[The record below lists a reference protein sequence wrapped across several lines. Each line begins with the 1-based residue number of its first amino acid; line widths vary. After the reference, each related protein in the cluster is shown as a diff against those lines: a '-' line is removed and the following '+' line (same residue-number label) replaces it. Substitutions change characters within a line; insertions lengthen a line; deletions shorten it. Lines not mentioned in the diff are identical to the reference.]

1 MSKIIIKQYT
11 HYPNSTELGKGNTH
25 DSYMRIPKEYA
36 PSVLTMFPLNE
47 EFNVYDELKHK
58 FYNLKLVQNA
68 NELRLNKFGPL
79 YRDHDVDYGDEITI
93 TSFSIN
99 DEVKYYINVKKITSV
114 IFKFNA
120 KKQLFE
126 LSNYNKLP
134 NFSEKN
140 KDYKIQIKYNG
151 IQQTLLIKFN
161 GPDDKRRDSPGT
173 TDYYSL
179 KFQDSESDFF
189 DKDNNVYS
197 LDINTFEFKPFTSH
211 DYNEVV
217 IDPNLILD
225 SSLNEHSALIES
237 NNSNFS
243 HQKIYFGAPGTG
255 KSYEVNQI
263 TKQYKDTV
271 RTTFYPESDYS
282 TFVGSYKPTTT
293 SDGQIIYEF
302 CPQVF
307 IKAYVQAW
315 SKLIHFEE
323 TNPNPNNGDKQ
334 QDNSKLLVNEPSSSK
349 PLDESHSNSNAHPTP
364 QFLVIEEINRG
375 NCAQIFGDLFQ
386 LLDRNDQGFSSYP
399 IEANLDLQKYLAQE
413 FERQELNFDVLDNLA
428 NENNFDLNRLQNGEI
443 LYLPRNLYIY
453 TTMNTSDQSLFPI
466 DSAFKRR
473 WDWEYVPIAEGK
485 DPKGEPLDYCIRIK
499 NVQSEQNDQANNQT
513 NIHEYL
519 YFDWWDF
526 IQKINTRIQ
535 TLTNS
540 EDKKLGYFFCK
551 ANRYGYIPANK
562 FVGKVLFYLWN
573 DVFKDFG
580 LDPNI
585 CKAQD
590 EKGENIEL
598 TFDKFYQIDQQNNQ
612 DEESKGIN
620 LKNVITFLD
629 NLEVSKKELQK
640 FESTN
645 IDNQSQGLN
654 NNQNNNYVDSST
666 DSNQE
671 YPSFMNNIS
680 NL

>member
-1 MSKIIIKQYT
+1 MNTIKIKSISFLEFLSHPEIKEEVDRITFPDKKDKCKPNVENLMKQIIGINEQFSFFICNDFDNNIFGKILKNKAASAYKDLFDYFYKKNKYSLEQILFDEQIYGNKSITEPFYDGKFLLLNYKASKYILLCIKIL
-11 HYPNSTELGKGNTH
+11 ELFYGKNAKEFANFHFFFTRSDFEEDIENKDL
-25 DSYMRIPKEYA
+25 DSY
-36 PSVLTMFPLNE
+36 LN
-47 EFNVYDELKHK
+47 Y
-58 FYNLKLVQNA
+58 
-68 NELRLNKFGPL
+68 
-79 YRDHDVDYGDEITI
+79 
-93 TSFSIN
+93 
-99 DEVKYYINVKKITSV
+99 
-114 IFKFNA
+114 
-120 KKQLFE
+120 
-126 LSNYNKLP
+126 LSN
-134 NFSEKN
+134 
-140 KDYKIQIKYNG
+140 
-151 IQQTLLIKFN
+151 
-161 GPDDKRRDSPGT
+161 
-173 TDYYSL
+173 
-179 KFQDSESDFF
+179 
-189 DKDNNVYS
+189 
-197 LDINTFEFKPFTSH
+197 
-211 DYNEVV
+211 
-217 IDPNLILD
+217 
-225 SSLNEHSALIES
+225 
-237 NNSNFS
+237 
-243 HQKIYFGAPGTG
+243 QKIYFGAPGTG

-307 IKAYVQAW
+307 IRAYVQAW
-315 SKLIHFEE
+315 SKLIHFIE
-323 TNPNPNNGDKQ
+323 TKESNSNPNNDENQ
-334 QDNSKLLVNEPSSSK
+334 QDNSKLLVNDPSSSK
-349 PLDESHSNSNAHPTP
+349 PLDESQSNLNDYIIP

-413 FERQELNFDVLDNLA
+413 FERLKLNFDVLENLA
-428 NENNFDLNRLQNGEI
+428 NQNNFDLNRLQNGEI
-443 LYLPRNLYIY
+443 LYLPSNLYIY
-453 TTMNTSDQSLFPI
+453 ATMNTSDQSLFPI

-513 NIHEYL
+513 NILEYL

-551 ANRYGYIPANK
+551 ANRDGYIPANK

-620 LKNVITFLD
+620 LKNVLTFLE
-629 NLEVSKKELQK
+629 NLKVSPKEPK
-640 FESTN
+640 SSTSDKT
-645 IDNQSQGLN
+645 IVDNQSQGLN
-654 NNQNNNYVDSST
+654 REPELNNNSDDLTTNLNSA
-666 DSNQE
+666 DPPFMDNMSN
-671 YPSFMNNIS
+671 M
-680 NL
+680 